1 MKKKKTIQIIS
12 FLAILSLILS
22 ACGGG
27 GSSDSG
33 TSSGNSG
40 ANGGNGGNG
49 AKSEQIELTFSHYYL
64 EEERPTSAE
73 MDSYMT
79 LVEEWEAKN
88 PNVNLVQSVMSQADY
103 STKIQ
108 AQAAVNEV
116 PDIFFLK
123 GSWVSNFVNNDLVMP
138 INEYLDKYEYKDKFR
153 KGVFDAATRDGKIYG
168 IPNQLSITSVV
179 FYNEQLWK
187 EIGYDRFPDNWDDIY
202 KAAEKFNEKGITTI
216 ALGNKD
222 KWPAESTILS
232 TLGDRFTGT
241 DWTNSIIAR
250 DGQAK
255 FTDPEFVSALDQMH
269 NIAANKV
276 FNADFNVI
284 SNTQADEYYAQGKAA
299 ATIEGHWTVS
309 YLLSSASEEVLSQT
323 NVAILP
329 PVDGGKGDNNTI
341 SGGAGWYVALNKNL
355 EGAKLE
361 AAMDFLFSTAGY
373 DFSRVYAEK
382 YGMTGPS
389 VIEGIDLTQFPQL
402 TQDFAALTGSLTF
415 TPIYDMLM
423 EGSVIE
429 IMNTG
434 LQEVLNGTK
443 TGQELAE
450 QLQTGQDNL

>member
-1 MKKKKTIQIIS
+1 MKKKKIIQIIS
-12 FLAILSLILS
+12 FLAALSLILS

-27 GSSDSG
+27 SNGSGNGS
-33 TSSGNSG
+33 TTPGNSG
-40 ANGGNGGNG
+40 AAG
-49 AKSEQIELTFSHYYL
+49 AKGEQIQLTFSHYYL

-79 LVEEWEAKN
+79 LVEEWEANN

-108 AQAAVNEV
+108 AQAAVNEI

-123 GSWVSNFVNNDLVMP
+123 GSWVSNFANNDLLMP
-138 INEYLDKYEYKDKFR
+138 INDYLDQYEHKDQFR
-153 KGVFDAATRDGKIYG
+153 KGVFDAATRDGNIYG

-179 FYNEQLWK
+179 FYNEQMWK
-187 EIGYDRFPDNWDDIY
+187 EIGYDRFPDNWEDIY
-202 KAAEKFNEKGITTI
+202 KAAEKFNEKGISAI

-222 KWPAESTILS
+222 KWPAESSILS
-232 TLGDRFTGT
+232 TMGDRFTGT
-241 DWTNSIIAR
+241 NWTNSIIAR
-250 DGQAK
+250 DGSAK
-255 FTDPEFVSALDQMH
+255 FTDPEFVSALDQMQ

-276 FNADFNVI
+276 FNPDFNII
-284 SNTQADEYYAQGKAA
+284 SNAQAEEYYAQGKAA
-299 ATIEGHWTVS
+299 ATIDGHWALS
-309 YLLSSASEEVLSQT
+309 YLLSNASEEVLSQT
-323 NVAILP
+323 KVAILP

-355 EGAKLE
+355 EGAKLD

-389 VIEGIDLTQFPQL
+389 LIEGTDLTQFPQL

-423 EGSVIE
+423 EGSIIE
-429 IMNTG
+429 SMNTG

-443 TGQELAE
+443 TGQELAA
-450 QLQTGQDNL
+450 QLQSGQDSL

>member
-1 MKKKKTIQIIS
+1 MNKKKIMQIIS
-12 FLAILSLILS
+12 FLAALSLILS
-22 ACGGG
+22 ACGSGSG
-27 GSSDSG
+27 GSDNGS
-33 TSSGNSG
+33 TTPGNSG
-40 ANGGNGGNG
+40 ASG
-49 AKSEQIELTFSHYYL
+49 AKGEQIQLTFSHYYL

-79 LVEEWEAKN
+79 LVEEWEANN

-108 AQAAVNEV
+108 AQAAVNEI

-123 GSWVSNFVNNDLVMP
+123 GSWVSNFANNDLLMP
-138 INEYLDKYEYKDKFR
+138 INDYLDKYEHKDQFR
-153 KGVFDAATRDGKIYG
+153 KGVFDAATRDGNIYG

-179 FYNEQLWK
+179 FYNEQMWK
-187 EIGYDRFPDNWDDIY
+187 EIGYDRFPDNWEDIY
-202 KAAEKFNEKGITTI
+202 KAAEKFNEKGISAI

-222 KWPAESTILS
+222 KWPAESSILS
-232 TLGDRFTGT
+232 TMGDRFTGS

-250 DGQAK
+250 DGSAK
-255 FTDPEFVSALDQMH
+255 FTDLEFVSALDQMQ
-269 NIAANKV
+269 NIAVNKV
-276 FNADFNVI
+276 FNPDFNII
-284 SNTQADEYYAQGKAA
+284 SNAQAEEYYAQGKAA
-299 ATIEGHWTVS
+299 ATIDGHWALS
-309 YLLSSASEEVLSQT
+309 YLLSNASEEVLSQT
-323 NVAILP
+323 KVAILP

-355 EGAKLE
+355 EGAKLD

-389 VIEGIDLTQFPQL
+389 LIEGTDLTQFPQL

-423 EGSVIE
+423 EGSIIE
-429 IMNTG
+429 SMNTG

-443 TGQELAE
+443 TGQELAA
-450 QLQTGQDNL
+450 QLQSGQEGL

>member
-1 MKKKKTIQIIS
+1 MKKKKIIQIIS
-12 FLAILSLILS
+12 FLAALSLILS

-27 GSSDSG
+27 GSGNGG

-40 ANGGNGGNG
+40 ASG
-49 AKSEQIELTFSHYYL
+49 AKGEQIQLTFSHYYL

-79 LVEEWEAKN
+79 LVEEWEANN
-88 PNVNLVQSVMSQADY
+88 PNVNLVQSAMSQADY

-108 AQAAVNEV
+108 AQAAVNEI

-123 GSWVSNFVNNDLVMP
+123 GSWVSNFANNDLLMP
-138 INEYLDKYEYKDKFR
+138 INDYLDQYEHKDKFR
-153 KGVFDAATRDGKIYG
+153 KGVFDAATRDGNIYG

-179 FYNEQLWK
+179 FYNEQMWK
-187 EIGYDRFPDNWDDIY
+187 EIGYDRFPDNWEDIY
-202 KAAEKFNEKGITTI
+202 KAAEKFNEKGISAI

-222 KWPAESTILS
+222 KWPAESSILS
-232 TLGDRFTGT
+232 TMGDRFTGT

-250 DGQAK
+250 DGSAK
-255 FTDPEFVSALDQMH
+255 FTDPEFVSALDQMQS
-269 NIAANKV
+269 IAANKV
-276 FNADFNVI
+276 FNPDFNII
-284 SNTQADEYYAQGKAA
+284 SNAQAEEYYAQGKAA
-299 ATIEGHWTVS
+299 ATIDGHWALS
-309 YLLSSASEEVLSQT
+309 YLLSNASEEVLSQT
-323 NVAILP
+323 KVAILP

-355 EGAKLE
+355 EGAKLD

-373 DFSRVYAEK
+373 DFSRVYTEK

-389 VIEGIDLTQFPQL
+389 LIEGTDLTQFPQL

-423 EGSVIE
+423 EGSIIE
-429 IMNTG
+429 SMNTG

-443 TGQELAE
+443 TGQELAA
-450 QLQTGQDNL
+450 QLQSGQDSL

>member
-1 MKKKKTIQIIS
+1 MKKKKIIQIIS
-12 FLAILSLILS
+12 FLAALSLLLS
-22 ACGGG
+22 ACGS
-27 GSSDSG
+27 GSSNGSG
-33 TSSGNSG
+33 NGSTTPGNSG
-40 ANGGNGGNG
+40 AGG
-49 AKSEQIELTFSHYYL
+49 AKGEQIQLTFSHYYL

-79 LVEEWEAKN
+79 LVEEWEANN

-108 AQAAVNEV
+108 AQAAVNEI

-123 GSWVSNFVNNDLVMP
+123 GSWVSNFANNNLLMP
-138 INEYLDKYEYKDKFR
+138 INDYLDNYEHKDRFR
-153 KGVFDAATRDGKIYG
+153 KGVFDAAMRDSNIYG

-179 FYNEQLWK
+179 FYNEQMWK
-187 EIGYDRFPDNWDDIY
+187 EIGYDRFPDNWEDIY
-202 KAAEKFNEKGITTI
+202 KAAEKFNEKGISAI

-222 KWPAESTILS
+222 KWPAESSILS
-232 TLGDRFTGT
+232 TIGDRFTGT
-241 DWTNSIIAR
+241 DWTNSIIGR
-250 DGQAK
+250 DGNAK
-255 FTDPEFVSALDQMH
+255 FTDPEFVSALDLMQ

-276 FNADFNVI
+276 FNPDFNII
-284 SNTQADEYYAQGKAA
+284 SNAQAEEYYAQGKAA
-299 ATIEGHWTVS
+299 ATIDGHWALS
-309 YLLSSASEEVLSQT
+309 YLLSNASEEVLSQT
-323 NVAILP
+323 KVAILP

-341 SGGAGWYVALNKNL
+341 SGGAGWYVAVNKNL
-355 EGAKLE
+355 EGAKLD

-389 VIEGIDLTQFPQL
+389 LIEGTDLTQFPQL

-423 EGSVIE
+423 EGSIIE
-429 IMNTG
+429 SMNTG

-443 TGQELAE
+443 TGQELAA
-450 QLQTGQDNL
+450 QLQSGQDSL

>member
-1 MKKKKTIQIIS
+1 MKKKKIIQIIS
-12 FLAILSLILS
+12 FLAALSLILS

-27 GSSDSG
+27 GSGNGG

-40 ANGGNGGNG
+40 ASG
-49 AKSEQIELTFSHYYL
+49 AKGEQIQLTFSHYYL

-79 LVEEWEAKN
+79 LVEEWEANN

-108 AQAAVNEV
+108 AQAAVNEI

-123 GSWVSNFVNNDLVMP
+123 GSWVSNFANNDLLMP
-138 INEYLDKYEYKDKFR
+138 INDYLDQYEHKDKFR
-153 KGVFDAATRDGKIYG
+153 KGVFDAATRDGNIYG

-179 FYNEQLWK
+179 FYNEQMWK
-187 EIGYDRFPDNWDDIY
+187 EIGYDRFPDNWEDIY
-202 KAAEKFNEKGITTI
+202 KAAEKFNEKGISAI

-222 KWPAESTILS
+222 KWPAESSILS
-232 TLGDRFTGT
+232 TMGDRFTGT

-250 DGQAK
+250 DGSAK
-255 FTDPEFVSALDQMH
+255 FTDPEFVSALDQMQS
-269 NIAANKV
+269 IAANKV
-276 FNADFNVI
+276 FNPDFNII
-284 SNTQADEYYAQGKAA
+284 SNAQAEEYYAQGKAA
-299 ATIEGHWTVS
+299 ATIDGHWALS
-309 YLLSSASEEVLSQT
+309 YLLSNASEEVLSQT
-323 NVAILP
+323 KVAILP

-355 EGAKLE
+355 EGAKLD

-389 VIEGIDLTQFPQL
+389 LIEGTDLTQFPQL

-423 EGSVIE
+423 EGSIIE
-429 IMNTG
+429 SMNTG

-443 TGQELAE
+443 TGQELAA
-450 QLQTGQDNL
+450 QLQSGQDSL